1 MSVNDVNDQICRRL
15 PGPEIFFN
23 VFMFYCTSYGDKTP
37 KSIFARIFAIFWILF
52 GAIVMA
58 IFTANVTS
66 ALTAHSLDMAQ
77 TKIAGLKVC

>member
-1 MSVNDVNDQICRRL
+1 MNDQMCRRL

-37 KSIFARIFAIFWILF
+37 KSIFARVFAIFWILF

-66 ALTAHSLDMAQ
+66 ALIAHSLEMAQ